1 MRLMK
6 ISLTAMIVSTICVSA
21 LFMHALYT
29 PTRLGIGDWTTTVTA
44 ANDWTNGDEGTA
56 ASTDFA
62 RYACKKSDQLVLGSA
77 SWATT
82 INR

>member
-21 LFMHALYT
+21 LFMHAST

-44 ANDWTNGDEGTA
+44 ANDWTNGDEERLLPPILHDTHA
-56 ASTDFA
+56 
-62 RYACKKSDQLVLGSA
+62 KK
-77 SWATT
+77 AT
-82 INR
+82 N

>member
-44 ANDWTNGDEGTA
+44 ANDWTNGDEERLLPPILHDTHA
-56 ASTDFA
+56 I
-62 RYACKKSDQLVLGSA
+62 K
-77 SWATT
+77 AT
-82 INR
+82 N